1 MAQKNMAYDHPAYL
15 AREVISLPVSTSGS
29 GATFGKF
36 TAFTSMLVMSIGVSI
51 QAAGTSTYT
60 LSGTA
65 TNPASQF
72 SVIRVTNTSTTT
84 IALSTSTFGP
94 FTVGGPFA
102 NAIGGYANFAV
113 NNTGTLPANAIA
125 GGLAVNPGDQL
136 FCVNGTDASVTY
148 LPQWEVAVAP
158 LANVT
163 L

>member
-1 MAQKNMAYDHPAYL
+1 MAQKSMAYDHAAYL
-15 AREVISLPVSTSGS
+15 AREIISLPVSSAGS
-29 GATFGKF
+29 GALFGKF
-36 TAFTSMLVMSIGVSI
+36 TAFTSMLVMSVGVSL

-72 SVIRVTNTSTTT
+72 SVIRVFNTSTTT
-84 IALSTSTFGP
+84 IALSTSTYGP
-94 FTVGGPFA
+94 FTCGGPFS
-102 NAIGGYANFAV
+102 NAIGGYSNFAV
-113 NNTGTLPANAIA
+113 NNTGSLPANAVP
-125 GGLAVNPGDQL
+125 GGISVNAGDQIY
-136 FCVNGTDASVTY
+136 CVNGTDATVTY